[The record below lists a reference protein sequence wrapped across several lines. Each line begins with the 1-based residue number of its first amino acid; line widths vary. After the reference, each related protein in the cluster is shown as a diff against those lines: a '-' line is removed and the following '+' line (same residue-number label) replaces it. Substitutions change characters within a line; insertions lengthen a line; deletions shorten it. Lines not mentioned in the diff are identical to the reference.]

1 MKPSTPRGL
10 PAPRSNAAVRSRNS
24 QQYTQRLS
32 IQNEGGFRFHWPLPA
47 GARIQFFVDL
57 SLGRMLRNL
66 YDVPRL
72 CHRPEPLSSVL
83 SPLFRTKETG
93 GPIASPVSLA
103 RFCVGKA
110 WISQR
115 LSAVNAAP
123 GRRSQSMRRT
133 TGLPNAEGGARGT
146 GCVLWDWWGH
156 GFFSA
161 SS

>member
-72 CHRPEPLSSVL
+72 CPRPEPLSSVL

-103 RFCVGKA
+103 RFCVGKSRDKPQA
-110 WISQR
+110 QCCQGSTWPQFPINAPDYWPAQR
-115 LSAVNAAP
+115 RGLCS
-123 GRRSQSMRRT
+123 GHMRRPL
-133 TGLPNAEGGARGT
+133 GLVGAW
-146 GCVLWDWWGH
+146 L
-156 GFFSA
+156 F
-161 SS
+161 